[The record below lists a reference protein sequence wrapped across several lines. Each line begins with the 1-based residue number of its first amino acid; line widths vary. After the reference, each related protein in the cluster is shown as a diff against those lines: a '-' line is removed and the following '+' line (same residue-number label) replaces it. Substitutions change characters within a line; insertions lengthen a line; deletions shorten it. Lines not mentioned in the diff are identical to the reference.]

1 MPDSEKPLQPEL
13 EINRKPWTQRLMEDV
28 RHFKKETG
36 MEFSTI
42 GMKAIGNARFWE
54 RLEDGG
60 TITLAKADEL
70 YFWMATKGFNFNS

>member
-1 MPDSEKPLQPEL
+1 MTDEEKQPEL
-13 EINRKPWTQRLMEDV
+13 EINRKPWRQRLIEDV
-28 RHFKKETG
+28 KHFQAETG

-54 RLEDGG
+54 RIEAGG
-60 TITLAKADEL
+60 TITVDKADEL